1 MGAYVFPRNTN
12 NTVWIITCEGTSSSE
27 LYTTIT
33 LLRHQPWAIIL
44 DKRKLGD
51 KAPADLPEGHG
62 ESGPIVRVLAQILH
76 EILQDS
82 HRIN

>member
-1 MGAYVFPRNTN
+1 M
-12 NTVWIITCEGTSSSE
+12 
-27 LYTTIT
+27 T